1 MSDSAHFDKLAK
13 SGQPVGE
20 VIGVD
25 HFLIRIKGLQPV
37 NLHALVVFEDGGK
50 GFVYQVFED
59 CVVVLNM
66 SPTAVRTGMMVVVQ
80 HSDLLTKVGK
90 DFIGRVVSVSGDPL
104 DEGSPVVADDVWP
117 VFKEAPL
124 LYEREALSTQ
134 LETGITVIDTLFPLV
149 RGQRMALL
157 GDSKVGK
164 TALATQI
171 AINQRATDIIVIYVL
186 IAKRKS
192 DVDMLLGR
200 LKDNKALEKS
210 IVIVSTAFDSLV
222 MSYLA
227 PYIGVAMAEYFWQ
240 KLDQEVMII
249 YDDLTSHAQAYREI
263 SLLGGVSPGRDSY
276 PGDMFYAHSMLLER
290 AGKLNRNHKTLTA
303 IPMVVAFNG
312 DFTAFLPTNVMSIT
326 DGQWILDMNIF
337 RDTMRPAVSTGL
349 SVTRVGGRGLN
360 DRQKVQAKL
369 MTQALNAYAQALEF
383 SRFGSEVASA
393 AAHDLERGRQLY
405 KLLTQAIGETYTLMA
420 QQLLLD
426 ILLGSQADEKIDINT
441 LKAKAPEF
449 AARITKDEEFDAIRN
464 ELKALVVTIDES
476 AKKPA
481 KPAAEGEKSKD
492 SDKAEADKGKDD
504 KSDDKKEADKPK
516 DEGKGKDK
524 EEPKEDK
531 KADKPDQK
539 PEENADEAPVVPP
552 RPGEAIVP
560 QAQAAAPEAKPAD
573 DKTKQSAEAKK

>member
-59 CVVVLNM
+59 HVVVLNM
-66 SPTAVRTGMMVVVQ
+66 SPTTVRTGMMVVVQ
-80 HSDLLTKVGK
+80 HGDLLTKVGK

-104 DEGSPVVADDVWP
+104 DDGSPVVADDVWP

-171 AINQRATDIIVIYVL
+171 AINQRNTDIIVIYVL

-369 MTQALNAYAQALEF
+369 MTTALNSYAQALEF
-383 SRFGSEVASA
+383 SRFGSEVATA
-393 AAHDLERGRQLY
+393 AAHDLERGKQLY
-405 KLLTQAIGETYTLMA
+405 KLLTQAIGETYTLMG

-426 ILLGSQADEKIDINT
+426 VLLGSQADEKVDTNT

-449 AARITKDEEFDAIRN
+449 ATRITEDGEFDAVRN
-464 ELKALVVTIDES
+464 ELKTLVVSIDES
-476 AKKPA
+476 AKRPA
-481 KPAAEGEKSKD
+481 KPAAEGEESKEGE
-492 SDKAEADKGKDD
+492 SAEVDKPKGGSKEDKKDKKDKKDD
-504 KSDDKKEADKPK
+504 KSDK
-516 DEGKGKDK
+516 
-524 EEPKEDK
+524 
-531 KADKPDQK
+531 KPDDQAEK
-539 PEENADEAPVVPP
+539 EADEAPAAPP
-552 RPGEAIVP
+552 KPGEAIAP
-560 QAQAAAPEAKPAD
+560 QAQTSETKPASDDKAKPP
-573 DKTKQSAEAKK
+573 AEAKK

>member
-1 MSDSAHFDKLAK
+1 MSDSSHFDKLAK
-13 SGQPVGE
+13 AGNPVGE

-25 HFLIRIKGLQPV
+25 HFLIRVKGLQPV
-37 NLHALVVFEDGGK
+37 TLHSLVVFEDGGK
-50 GFVYQVFED
+50 GFVYQVHED
-59 CVVVLNM
+59 HVVVLNM
-66 SPTAVRTGMMVVVQ
+66 SPHAVRTGMMAVVQ
-80 HSDLLTKVGK
+80 HHDLLTKVGQ

-104 DEGSPVVADDVWP
+104 DDGGPVVADDVWP
-117 VFKEAPL
+117 VFQEAPM

-171 AINQRATDIIVIYVL
+171 AINQRDTDIIVIYVL

-240 KLDQEVMII
+240 KCDMEVMII

-312 DFTAFLPTNVMSIT
+312 DFTAYLPTNVMSIT

-369 MTQALNAYAQALEF
+369 MTTALNSYTQALEF
-383 SRFGSEVASA
+383 SRFGSEVAGA
-393 AAHDLERGRQLY
+393 ASHDLERGKLLY
-405 KLLTQAIGETYTLMA
+405 KLLTQAIGETYSLMS

-426 ILLGSQADEKIDINT
+426 ILLGAQADEIVDVST
-441 LKAKAPEF
+441 LKSRVAEFTQRIAK
-449 AARITKDEEFDAIRN
+449 EEDFEPVRN
-464 ELKALVVTIDES
+464 ELKALVVKVDEK
-476 AKKPA
+476 AKKPVT
-481 KPAAEGEKSKD
+481 KPATADEKPSEDSKD
-492 SDKAEADKGKDD
+492 GKDEAQKKDGKGSDGGKSADAKKETKSAKDDKGKA
-504 KSDDKKEADKPK
+504 SEQA
-516 DEGKGKDK
+516 
-524 EEPKEDK
+524 EDK
-531 KADKPDQK
+531 AD
-539 PEENADEAPVVPP
+539 APPK
-552 RPGEAIVP
+552 PGEAIRP
-560 QAQAAAPEAKPAD
+560 ALQAEVEPASAVGEAKEEPA
-573 DKTKQSAEAKK
+573 AEEAKR